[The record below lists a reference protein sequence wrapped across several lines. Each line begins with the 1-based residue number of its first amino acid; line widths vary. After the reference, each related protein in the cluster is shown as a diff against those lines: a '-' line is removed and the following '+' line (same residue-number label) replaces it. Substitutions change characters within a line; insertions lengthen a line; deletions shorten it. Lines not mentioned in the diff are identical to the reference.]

1 MMNRYEM
8 LTEQNYYVAMKNA
21 LIQYGK
27 FNLTPLEM
35 KVVLYIISKIK
46 PDDEPNTT
54 YNFKVGNFI
63 KVCELNEDCGT
74 YYKYVKD
81 TLFGILKKPVIIKEP
96 PYYDIITNWFS
107 SAKMNRET
115 NEIEISFSE
124 EIKPFLF
131 CLHEHYVKFRYENGI
146 HLKNPYSHK
155 LYIYLRSMT
164 YKNKIIQVSVDTV
177 RKAMECD
184 SYPQFKDFKRYAL
197 QPAIEEIHYYTD
209 LAVYY
214 DVVLT
219 GRKATAIQFRVF
231 WRDETELP
239 I

>member
-1 MMNRYEM
+1 MDRIEM
-8 LTEQNYYVAMKNA
+8 LTERGYYVAMKNA

-46 PDDEPNTT
+46 PDDEPNTI
-54 YNFKVGNFI
+54 YHFKIGNFI
-63 KVCELNEDCGT
+63 KVCGLNEDGGI

-81 TLFGILKKPVIIKEP
+81 TLFEILKKPVVIKEP
-96 PYYDIITNWFS
+96 PYYDILTNWFS

-115 NEIEISFSE
+115 NEIDISFAE

-131 CLHEHYVKFRYENGI
+131 CLHEQYVKFRLENGVP
-146 HLKNPYSHK
+146 LKNPYSHK
-155 LYIYLRSMT
+155 LYIYLRSIT
-164 YKNKIIQVSVDTV
+164 FRNKIVEVKIDTL
-177 RKAMECD
+177 RKAMECE

-197 QPAIEEIHYYTD
+197 QPAIEEIYEHTD

-214 DVVLT
+214 EVILT

-231 WRDETELP
+231 WRDETDLP